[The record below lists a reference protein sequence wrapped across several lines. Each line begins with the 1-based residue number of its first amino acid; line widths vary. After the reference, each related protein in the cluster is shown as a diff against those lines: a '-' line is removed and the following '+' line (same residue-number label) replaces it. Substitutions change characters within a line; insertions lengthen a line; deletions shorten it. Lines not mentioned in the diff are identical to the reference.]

1 MKKVFGVLMHLCAM
15 AVLVVMGNAYAQDTS
30 QVSPW
35 PGDVS
40 VAGLQATAAGTG
52 DSSGYNMQVSEEI
65 RYRAVEFVQETRK
78 LGLQSRA
85 GRFPISSAPVNVHVN
100 NNTGDRVGETQAEV
114 AIAVNGDTVV
124 IGFNDS
130 RGFTVGTSPGVGTL
144 SGFGYSVNAGAT
156 FTDGGTTQVAA
167 AGDQC
172 FGDPGVDTD
181 ERGNWYYNQI
191 YTVGTTQQNIAVH
204 HGKFTAGVLTWD
216 APVQADRK
224 STRLNSS
231 HGYISYAVFCLK
243 KKKNDK

>member
-85 GRFPISSAPVNVHVN
+85 GRVPISSAPANVHVN
-100 NNTGDRVGETQAEV
+100 NNTGDRVGETPAEV

-124 IGFNDS
+124 IAFNDS
-130 RGFTVGTSPGVGTL
+130 RGFPVGTAHGVGTR
-144 SGFGYSVNAGAT
+144 SGLRHPIKAGAPCT
-156 FTDGGTTQVAA
+156 A
-167 AGDQC
+167 AG
-172 FGDPGVDTD
+172 P
-181 ERGNWYYNQI
+181 
-191 YTVGTTQQNIAVH
+191 
-204 HGKFTAGVLTWD
+204 
-216 APVQADRK
+216 
-224 STRLNSS
+224 
-231 HGYISYAVFCLK
+231 
-243 KKKNDK
+243 